1 MKNIKVASVLFGLG
15 LLAACGD
22 TINNTTIVGVTT
34 TAAAPNAAVTSTAA
48 TSAATTAAP
57 TTSAAPA
64 TAAPTTA
71 AAASTSAAGSVAPPT
86 NSARL
91 GNSLSQAP
99 AEFIVD
105 ACAKGDPDACGELDA
120 RVAAYGEPDYDS
132 SVGPPSQEYLC
143 LFYARWA
150 QNTDP
155 TFGLTYLQKLFAV
168 TGPAPGGVTDG
179 IARLLQDPTDSAAF
193 RSLTGY
199 MGGICGD

>member
-1 MKNIKVASVLFGLG
+1 MKNIRVASVLLGLG

-22 TINNTTIVGVTT
+22 TIDNTTIVGVTT
-34 TAAAPNAAVTSTAA
+34 TAAVVAAGPTTTAA
-48 TSAATTAAP
+48 TSASTAAATSSSAPATTAPATTAAVSTSGATTAAP
-57 TTSAAPA
+57 PTSAAR
-64 TAAPTTA
+64 T
-71 AAASTSAAGSVAPPT
+71 
-86 NSARL
+86 

-99 AEFIVD
+99 ADYIVD
-105 ACAKGDPDACGELDA
+105 ACAKGDSAACGELDA

-179 IARLLQDPTDSAAF
+179 IARLLQDPTDSTAF